1 MKCEA
6 CKGTGD
12 GVKDSDGRCSICDGS
27 GEVCD
32 ICGEAT
38 EPGQN
43 ICVACQE
50 EDEEKEE

>member
-1 MKCEA
+1 MKCEL
-6 CKGTGD
+6 CNGTGD
-12 GVKDSDGRCSICDGS
+12 GATKGLKGCSVCNGS

-43 ICVACQE
+43 ICDECE
-50 EDEEKEE
+50 NDEE